1 MTQDLYRLILCLASA
16 ERQTVLFDR
25 ISDEDEELEEDGV
38 TEEIVKAGI
47 EWWENNI
54 PLINEIAKSFT
65 KSFMDTADD
74 NNFNVGTFFDQWG
87 IETWSDFISESFECI
102 WSFGNNDDFDYFF
115 DYAVKQ
121 SLGFN
126 IGTWEGEDSQGARGI
141 EISDVE
147 WEVGDGDQHPEK
159 AAEKGIRSVPT
170 VMIYNG
176 DTLVETIVG
185 VVSKNDYTKVITNA
199 KNIF

>member
-1 MTQDLYRLILCLASA
+1 MSTNSLTKAMTQDLYRLILCLASA

-126 IGTWEGEDSQGARGI
+126 TVSYT
-141 EISDVE
+141 
-147 WEVGDGDQHPEK
+147 HLTLPTTTLC
-159 AAEKGIRSVPT
+159 RSRWSP
-170 VMIYNG
+170 YH
-176 DTLVETIVG
+176 
-185 VVSKNDYTKVITNA
+185 
-199 KNIF
+199 